1 MRSARVTSDSQLREH
16 SISLARAAGLILIV
30 FATGV
35 VGFTLI
41 GGEDHGVVDAIFM
54 TAITLT
60 TVGYGETIEVSQT
73 PGGALFTTVLL
84 FAGVGSFVYFFS
96 NLTAFMVEGSL
107 DRMLWRRKMKRAIE
121 NLDGHY
127 IVCGAGATG
136 AHIVKELLQTERPF
150 VLIDSD
156 EERTRELFEEFE
168 ARFPVVIGDATDD
181 DTLKEAGIERA
192 RGLTSC
198 ISSDKDNLIVTV
210 SARLLNPDLRIV
222 SRCIDEKVTRK
233 VRQAGAAA
241 VVSPNMI
248 GGLRMVSELIRPTV
262 VSFLDIMLRDNKR
275 LRVEEYPVEEGSALA
290 GMSVGDLR
298 SKKIADVLIVA
309 VSRPDG
315 SWTYNPDDAEVLA
328 PGEGLIFM
336 GTPASREAMQR
347 LADAR

>member
-1 MRSARVTSDSQLREH
+1 VSQSRLATDAQLREH
-16 SISLARAAGLILIV
+16 SITLARAAGLILVV

-35 VGFTLI
+35 IGFSVVG
-41 GGEDHGVVDAIFM
+41 GPDHDIIDAIFM

-73 PGGALFTTVLL
+73 VEGAIFTTVLL

-107 DRMLWRRKMKRAIE
+107 DRILWRRKMRRAIE
-121 NLDGHY
+121 TLNGHY
-127 IVCGAGATG
+127 IVCGGGATG
-136 AHIVKELLQTERPF
+136 AHIVHELLQTERPF
-150 VLIDSD
+150 VLIDED
-156 EERTRELFEEFE
+156 ELRTRQLFEQFSRE
-168 ARFPVVIGDATDD
+168 FPVVVGDATDD
-181 DTLKEAGIERA
+181 DTLREARIEHA
-192 RGLTSC
+192 KGLTSC

-248 GGLRMVSELIRPTV
+248 GGLRMVSEMVRPTV

-275 LRVEEYPVEEGSALA
+275 LRVEEFPIQEGSNLA
-290 GMSVGDLR
+290 GMKIGELR
-298 SKKIADVLIVA
+298 ARKIADVLVVA
-309 VSRPDG
+309 VSEADG
-315 SWTYNPDDAEVLA
+315 SWTYNPDDDETLQ
-328 PGEGLIFM
+328 PGKRLIFM
-336 GTPASREAMQR
+336 GSPTAREAVER
-347 LADAR
+347 LGAE